1 MQNRRTENSPEEK
14 QGQRNADDVALND
27 AVVDSFTTGKACD
40 SNVWDTLTPPQFR
53 EKQGVGEAKQ
63 WNGNIVNGPSIKVV
77 HHTVQVVKMSLM
89 LVCFVD
95 KKAEDPRRLAES
107 GLSQGHMLLYTA
119 TARPS

>member
-27 AVVDSFTTGKACD
+27 AVVNSFTTGKACD
-40 SNVWDTLTPPQFR
+40 SNVWDALTPPQFR
-53 EKQGVGEAKQ
+53 EKQG
-63 WNGNIVNGPSIKVV
+63 GNIVNGPSIKVV
-77 HHTVQVVKMSLM
+77 HHTVQFVKMSLM